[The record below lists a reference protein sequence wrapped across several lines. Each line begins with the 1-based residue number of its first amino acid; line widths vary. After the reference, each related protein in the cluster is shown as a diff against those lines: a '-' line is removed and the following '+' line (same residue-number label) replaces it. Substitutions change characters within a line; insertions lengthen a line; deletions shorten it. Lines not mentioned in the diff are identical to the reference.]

1 MFFSK
6 LAIKRPVTVLM
17 LVLMVLLL
25 GYISFGRLTVDLYP
39 EMDLPLMLIN
49 TSYSGAGPHEVENM
63 VTRPLEEAVST
74 VDDLDSVY
82 STSSRGNS
90 SVIAMFDWGTD
101 MDFAALYLREQIDM
115 VKGYLPDDA
124 DEPMVLQ
131 IDPDM
136 MPVLQIGVSGDMD
149 EIALKELADDIIKN
163 RMERLR
169 GVAVCD
175 VTGGPSREVLVEVD
189 PYQLSSYQINL
200 EQINDVLRSENM
212 NFTGGDLVEGRREYL
227 VRTTGEFKN
236 LQEMEK
242 VVVGSSAAGPIF
254 LGDIAQVK
262 DYHKEPEVLSRMN
275 GEPTIS
281 LSIRKQADANT
292 VQVVDVVREEME
304 TLERELPGNVQFQV
318 ALDQSDFIR
327 QSISNI
333 TQMTIIGGIL
343 AALVLL
349 LFLGNL
355 RSTLIIA
362 LAMPISIV
370 ATFTLMY
377 FQGLTIN
384 MITMAGLALGIGMM
398 VDNSIVILENIYR
411 YRQQG
416 ESRIE
421 ASYKGSGEVS
431 GAITASTL
439 TTMSVF
445 LPVVFVGGIASII
458 FSSLAWTVAFSL
470 FASLAV
476 ALMVIPALT
485 SKFLKVEEKSLNN
498 GAFKKV
504 ERLLEKIKGIYRK
517 VLGISLYRRKLVVIT
532 FLLLL
537 GGTFLLVPLVGLEFL
552 PAADMGEILIDV
564 EMPRG
569 TPQEETDR
577 VVRQIEGIAGEY
589 EDVETIFAQ
598 VGSAGMFAMEGG
610 ASERASVNLLLVD
623 PAQRAVDTSS
633 MVEELSSRLAR
644 IPGGEITVRE
654 MDMATGMGP
663 DEDPLNIIIKG
674 DNLEIL
680 EEITDDVAEVVRNV
694 EGTREVETSF
704 DEGRPEL
711 QVRLDREKAAAL
723 GLNTYQLSS
732 AVRNALEGQVVTSY
746 RVEGD
751 EIDVRVKGLE
761 MTRESKRAL
770 SQVPLTTAGGGNIA
784 LGEVAEIV
792 EEISPAQIERDG
804 QVRSASVTGG
814 ISQRDLGSIM
824 QDIQE
829 DMADYDLPAGYM
841 IEYGGEMADM
851 MEAFGELS
859 LALILAICLVY
870 MVMASQFESLLYPF
884 VIMFSLP
891 QTFTGVV
898 LALAITGRTLNVS
911 SFMGVIMLAGIVVN
925 NAIVLVDYINILRR
939 EEGYDRDEAV
949 MEGGSVRLRPIL
961 MTTITTILGMLPLAF
976 ALGEGAETWAPM
988 ATVIIGGL
996 AVSTVVTLVLVPTV
1010 YVITD
1015 DAGIWLRQKFI
1026 PAKARTEEM

>member
-149 EIALKELADDIIKN
+149 EVALKELADDIIKN

-242 VVVGSSAAGPIF
+242 VVVGSSAAGPVF
-254 LGDIAQVK
+254 LGDVAQVK

-416 ESRIE
+416 ESRRE
-421 ASYKGSGEVS
+421 ASLIGSGEVS

-485 SKFLKVEEKSLNN
+485 SKFLKVEEKSVNN
-498 GAFKKV
+498 GVFKRV
-504 ERLLEKIKGIYRK
+504 EKLLERIKGIYRK
-517 VLGISLYRRKLVVIT
+517 VLKISLYRRKLVVIT

-577 VVRQIEGIAGEY
+577 VVRQVEGIAGEY

-663 DEDPLNIIIKG
+663 DEDPLNVIIKG

-680 EEITDDVAEVVRNV
+680 EEITNDVAEVVRNV

-723 GLNTYQLSS
+723 GFNTYQLSS

-770 SQVPLTTAGGGNIA
+770 SQVPLTTAEGGNIA

>member
-149 EIALKELADDIIKN
+149 EVALKELADDIIKN

-242 VVVGSSAAGPIF
+242 VVVGSSAAGPVF
-254 LGDIAQVK
+254 LGDVAEVK
-262 DYHKEPEVLSRMN
+262 DYHKDPEVLSRMN

-470 FASLAV
+470 FTSLAV

-485 SKFLKVEEKSLNN
+485 SKFLKVEEKSVNN
-498 GAFKKV
+498 GVFKRV
-504 ERLLEKIKGIYRK
+504 EKLLERIKGIYRK
-517 VLGISLYRRKLVVIT
+517 VLKISLYRRKLVVIT

-577 VVRQIEGIAGEY
+577 VVRQVEGIAGEY

-663 DEDPLNIIIKG
+663 DEDPLNVIIKG

-680 EEITDDVAEVVRNV
+680 EEITNDVAEVVRNV

-723 GLNTYQLSS
+723 GFNTYQLSS

-770 SQVPLTTAGGGNIA
+770 SQVPLTTAEGGNIA